1 MFAMLIFFFVVPA
14 WFGVYDVYSA
24 STTATL
30 IFKIPAQQEIPQ
42 KSYISLPANE

>member
-1 MFAMLIFFFVVPA
+1 MIFFFSFVPA

-30 IFKIPAQQEIPQ
+30 ILKIPAQQEIPQ